1 MPEIS
6 AYLWS
11 LNLIFV
17 CVSQSLLTLS
27 ATTLVYSSL
36 PSLTIV
42 SMAPRA
48 WCCSY
53 IVISYLVAGE
63 GSREPNFG
71 TQFSDYHTIRQR
83 SMLATLD
90 LLYTASTVR

>member
-6 AYLWS
+6 AHLWS

-17 CVSQSLLTLS
+17 CGSQSLLTLS

-42 SMAPRA
+42 SVAPVHGA
-48 WCCSY
+48 AA
-53 IVISYLVAGE
+53 I
-63 GSREPNFG
+63 
-71 TQFSDYHTIRQR
+71 
-83 SMLATLD
+83 
-90 LLYTASTVR
+90 